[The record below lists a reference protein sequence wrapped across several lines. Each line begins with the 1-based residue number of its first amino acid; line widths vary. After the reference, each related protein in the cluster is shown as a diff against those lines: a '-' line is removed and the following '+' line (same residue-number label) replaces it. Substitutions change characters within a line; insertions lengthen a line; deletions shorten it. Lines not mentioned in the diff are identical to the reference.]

1 VVQQSELVIE
11 RVLLGRSQTKL
22 KEFLNDSLDPTI
34 VCAASEENLPESVS
48 HDVLPLV
55 TSRYFDLVIVNKA
68 ASDVLKMSSDDQEQ
82 KLNKI
87 PLAMAPI
94 FRLKNPVNDTDPLPE
109 LN

>member
-1 VVQQSELVIE
+1 MLWV
-11 RVLLGRSQTKL
+11 
-22 KEFLNDSLDPTI
+22 
-34 VCAASEENLPESVS
+34 
-48 HDVLPLV
+48 LV

-94 FRLKNPVNDTDPLPE
+94 FRLKIRLMTRIHCQN
-109 LN
+109 